1 MEVEGGE
8 ERVEGYA
15 GITRGEQNLYFL
27 SFSQAYLISIIYHL
41 FPRNVYRKSKSKKW
55 QPILIAEPKPTAD
68 MKKELILPRKIL
80 KAW

>member
-8 ERVEGYA
+8 ESVEGYA

-27 SFSQAYLISIIYHL
+27 SFSQNYLISIIYHL
-41 FPRNVYRKSKSKKW
+41 FPRNVYWTSKSKNW

-68 MKKELILPRKIL
+68 MKIKLILPHKVL